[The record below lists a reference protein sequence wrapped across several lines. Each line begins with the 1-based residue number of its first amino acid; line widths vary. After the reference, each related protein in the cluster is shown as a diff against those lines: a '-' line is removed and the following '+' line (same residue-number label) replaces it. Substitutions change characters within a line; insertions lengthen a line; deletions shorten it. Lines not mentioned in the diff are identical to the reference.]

1 MDGIEADYL
10 PWQEP
15 LLRRAIALNAVQRL
29 PHALLIDSAGD
40 SDMKPFILY
49 LSMLLLCEQSEDINI
64 CRECKTCR
72 MLASGAHA
80 DFGLVTFAE
89 DEKTKKISKNIR
101 IEQIRNLI
109 HDVTLTRQFDALK
122 IAAIY
127 PAEAMN
133 QNSANALLKTLEEP
147 PAGVLLLLA
156 THNRG
161 RVPVT
166 IRSRC
171 QSWSIDRPDAAQ
183 AREWLQQQNMAA
195 ADVQTY
201 LEYASGDPQLA
212 LELERQDYAA
222 LVDDF
227 KRRFAGFLRGE
238 SGVAGLCREL
248 LQFDGDY
255 LRRLI
260 QMTLNAYCYQMS
272 GINAAGEAVDGA
284 DPARA
289 RQLFELRLRA
299 QNQLRTGENNLD
311 LQLQL
316 EDVLISLKQILTR
329 RQV

>member
-1 MDGIEADYL
+1 MGEYVPDYL

-29 PHALLIDSAGD
+29 PHALLIDSAGTT
-40 SDMKPFILY
+40 DMTPFILY
-49 LSMLLLCEQSEDINI
+49 LSMLLLCERAEDIEV
-64 CRECKTCR
+64 CRDCKPCR
-72 MLASGAHA
+72 MLLAGAHA
-80 DFGLVTFAE
+80 DFSLVGLSE
-89 DEKTKKISKNIR
+89 DEKTKKISKNIK

-109 HDVTLTRQFDALK
+109 HEVTLTRHFDALK

-133 QNSANALLKTLEEP
+133 QASANALLKTLEEP
-147 PAGVLLLLA
+147 PAGVLLVLA

-171 QSWSIDRPDAAQ
+171 QSWSINRPDAAQ
-183 AREWLQQQNMAA
+183 ARDWLQQQGMAA
-195 ADVQTY
+195 DEAGTY
-201 LEYASGDPQLA
+201 LEYAGGDPLLA
-212 LELERQDYAA
+212 LELKQQEYGA
-222 LVDDF
+222 LVDNF

-238 SGVAGLCREL
+238 SGVSGMCREL
-248 LQFDGDY
+248 LQFDGDD
-255 LRRLI
+255 LRRLM
-260 QMTLNAYCYQMS
+260 QMTLDAYCYQMS
-272 GINAAGEAVDGA
+272 GVNALGEAVEGA

-299 QNQLRTGENNLD
+299 QNQLRTDENNLD

>member
-1 MDGIEADYL
+1 MDEAAPDYL

-15 LLRRAIALNAVQRL
+15 LLRRAIALNAVKRL
-29 PHALLIDSAGD
+29 PHALLIDSAGYA
-40 SDMKPFILY
+40 DMTPFIRY
-49 LSMLLLCEQSEDINI
+49 LSMLLLCERSEDINV
-64 CRECKTCR
+64 CRDCKPCR
-72 MLASGAHA
+72 MLLSGTHA
-80 DFGLVTFAE
+80 DFSLVGLSE
-89 DEKTKKISKNIR
+89 DEKTKKISKNIK

-109 HDVTLTRQFDALK
+109 HEVTLTRHFDGLK

-133 QNSANALLKTLEEP
+133 QASANALLKTLEEP
-147 PAGVLLLLA
+147 PAGVLLILA

-183 AREWLQQQNMAA
+183 AREWLQQQDMAA
-195 ADVQTY
+195 DEAEIY
-201 LEYASGDPQLA
+201 LDYASGDPVLA
-212 LELERQDYAA
+212 LELKRQDYGA
-222 LVDDF
+222 LVDNF
-227 KRRFAGFLRGE
+227 KRRFAGFLRGD
-238 SGVAGLCREL
+238 SGVSGLCRDL

-260 QMTLNAYCYQMS
+260 QMTLDAYCYQTS
-272 GINAAGEAVDGA
+272 GVNAAGEAVDGA
-284 DPARA
+284 DPDRA

-299 QNQLRTGENNLD
+299 QNQLRSDENNLD
-311 LQLQL
+311 FQIQL